1 MAAEI
6 IEAQPEDENTDQLPT
21 DEAAR
26 TPEQLVEEFSS
37 EPSFS
42 ADGQQSPEPP
52 FEEEELPEKYRGK
65 SLKDVVTM
73 HQEAEKALGRQ
84 GSEVG
89 ELRNVVDTFIQS
101 QISQQQQPEQT
112 PQEPVDFFEDPQKA
126 VDYAIE
132 NHPEVLK
139 AREATSHMQR
149 QTALSQLQAKH
160 PDAQNVLRDPKF
172 AEWVKASPMRMQM
185 FHMADQEYSFD
196 AADELISNYKE
207 RLGVAQ
213 QTHQVETQARK
224 SQIKQAQTGSATGTG
239 TAGAK
244 RIYRRTDIIKL
255 MKNDPDRY
263 EALSGEIMQAYQEG
277 RVR

>member
-6 IEAQPEDENTDQLPT
+6 IEAQPEDETLDQLPT

-26 TPEQLVEEFSS
+26 TPEQLVEEFTG

-52 FEEEELPEKYRGK
+52 FEEEELPDKYRGK
-65 SLKDVVTM
+65 SIKEVVAM

-89 ELRNVVDTFIQS
+89 ELRKVVDTYIQG
-101 QISQQQQPEQT
+101 QISTQQPPE
-112 PQEPVDFFEDPQKA
+112 PEPEPVDFFEDPEKA
-126 VDYAIE
+126 VSQAIQ
-132 NHPEVLK
+132 NHPEVK
-139 AREATSHMQR
+139 QAREASQAMQR
-149 QTALSQLQAKH
+149 QTTQAALREKH
-160 PDAQNVLRDPKF
+160 PDLPNVLSDPKF
-172 AEWVKASPMRMQM
+172 AEWIQASPMRMQM
-185 FHMADQEYSFD
+185 FKMADQEYNFD

-207 RLGVAQ
+207 RANLAQ
-213 QTHQVETQARK
+213 QTQQVETSARK
-224 SQIKQAQTGSATGTG
+224 QQLKAAQTNSTSGAN
-239 TAGAK
+239 TAGSK
-244 RIYRRTDIIKL
+244 RVYRRADIIKL

-263 EALSGEIMQAYQEG
+263 EALSGEIMQAYAEG